1 MAIVHG
7 VFCADSP
14 AALAATGTL
23 GGKER
28 AILLI
33 SAMTRAAALDPF
45 ETGDVWAK
53 LAALRPPA
61 DPLPPER
68 RADAVAAMRRLLTAD
83 AARRPGAEPGWADRV
98 AAFEDTGR
106 QLAFLD
112 ADGLLTRACAAS
124 SPTT

>member
-1 MAIVHG
+1 MAIAHD

-14 AALAATGTL
+14 AALAATGTP

-33 SAMTRAAALDPF
+33 AAMTRAAALDPF

-61 DPLPPER
+61 
-68 RADAVAAMRRLLTAD
+68 
-83 AARRPGAEPGWADRV
+83 
-98 AAFEDTGR
+98 
-106 QLAFLD
+106 
-112 ADGLLTRACAAS
+112 
-124 SPTT
+124 